1 MGNTIKMKLKKFDGI
16 NVVPFIDI
24 MLVLLVI
31 VLTTASFIAKGEI
44 PIELPRSSASAKQ
57 LDQKEVNIFITKENE
72 IFINQEK
79 IQNDQLD
86 SKISSY
92 DSKTLFKINC
102 DKDAKYDYFVFVL
115 DRFKA
120 LNLTNI
126 AIVTQK

>member
-1 MGNTIKMKLKKFDGI
+1 MGNTKQMKLKKFDGI

-44 PIELPRSSASAKQ
+44 PLELPHSSASVNQLKQ
-57 LDQKEVNIFITKENE
+57 EDVNIFITKENE

-79 IQNDQLD
+79 IENNQLD
-86 SKISSY
+86 SKIGFY
-92 DSKTLFKINC
+92 NSKTLFKINC
-102 DKDAKYDYFVFVL
+102 DKEAKYDYFVFVL